1 MKTKRVQIDVK
12 DVYQLMLSECRYGY
26 TKNNHLMPGGAYAH
40 AKKYLPK
47 LLKADQEDGLHTAAQ
62 LCDECISQQLNG
74 NFYNS
79 LDDEHGSRKE
89 AIEFIDWLLD
99 FIHEKGKDTSYSN
112 FFPYNYD
119 SYLENIERYEA
130 LRYRVYELDDF
141 DRLANKIRELT
152 TEPVSKKEADRILFT
167 EELGITSV
175 TMNHIDIKTTYAV
188 SPERVIG
195 ELIRIIEPVSYKGK
209 IYSIELAE

>member
-1 MKTKRVQIDVK
+1 MKNKK
-12 DVYQLMLSECRYGY
+12 VYVDTNDMYQFLISDCRYGY
-26 TKNNHLMPGGAYAH
+26 HRNNHLMPGGAYSH

-47 LLKADQEDGLHTAAQ
+47 LAKGDLDYALHTASQ

-74 NFYNS
+74 NFYNG
-79 LDDEHGSRKE
+79 LDDEHGSRRE
-89 AIEFIDWLLD
+89 AIEFINWLLD

-119 SYLENIERYEA
+119 SYLENIEREEA
-130 LRYRVYELDDF
+130 LRYRVYELDSF
-141 DRLANKIRELT
+141 DKEANKVRELT

-167 EELGITSV
+167 EELGVTSGI
-175 TMNHIDIKTTYAV
+175 MNHIDIKTKNQY
-188 SPERVIG
+188 PERVTG

-209 IYSIELAE
+209 IYSIELVV